1 MKITVAGCGKIGKT
15 IIENLLSEGHE
26 VVCID
31 NSPEV
36 IEELTNIYDVMC
48 ICGNAADCD
57 ILTEAGVGESELFIS
72 VAGSDENNMLSCFLA
87 KKIGAS
93 QTVARIRN
101 PEYNDKSLDFMR
113 RQLEISESINPEYLM
128 AREIYN
134 LLRFPGAVNIE
145 KFSVNNFEMLVLPLK
160 PDSALDGMSLSELRK
175 KFDAK
180 VLVCAVQRGDEA
192 FIPDGKST
200 LCSGDKIG
208 ITATP
213 TEMHKFFKA
222 LDIFQKRAK
231 SVIILGA
238 SKAAFYLAK
247 LLLSSGRSVKIIEK
261 DREKCEKFSAELPGA
276 VIICGDGARH
286 ELLHE
291 EGIDN
296 TDAFVALTGMDEE
309 NILVS
314 CYAKTR
320 NVPTVIAKVNGH
332 EQASLAGKLGLEC
345 IVSPRKI
352 SGDLITGYA
361 RALSNTLGSPVETM
375 YKLMD
380 DAVEALEFSVQN
392 DFEYTNIPLKDMN
405 FKENILI
412 AGIIRNRQPIIPA
425 GDDVILPGDKVVVF
439 AAGTKLFELSDIIA

>member
-31 NSPEV
+31 NSPAV

-113 RQLEISESINPEYLM
+113 RQLEISESINPEYLT

-160 PDSALDGMSLSELRK
+160 PDSALDGMSLAELRK
-175 KFDAK
+175 KYNAK
-180 VLVCAVQRGDEA
+180 VLICAVQRGDEA
-192 FIPDGKST
+192 FIPYGKST
-200 LCSGDKIG
+200 LRGGDKIG
-208 ITATP
+208 IVATP
-213 TEMHKFFKA
+213 TEMQKFFKA

-238 SKAAFYLAK
+238 STTAFYLAK
-247 LLLSSGRSVKIIEK
+247 MLLSSGRSVKIIEK
-261 DREKCEKFSAELPGA
+261 DRERCEKFSSDLPGA
-276 VIICGDGARH
+276 VVICGDGAHH

-291 EGIDN
+291 EGIEN
-296 TDAFVALTGMDEE
+296 ADAFVALTGMDEE

-314 CYAKTR
+314 CYAQTQ
-320 NVPTVIAKVNGH
+320 NVPTVIAKINRL
-332 EQASLAGKLGLEC
+332 EQISLANKIGLDC

-352 SGDLITGYA
+352 SGDLLTGYA
-361 RALSNTLGSPVETM
+361 RALSNSLGSSVETM

-392 DFEYTNIPLKDMN
+392 DFEYTNIPLKDMHL
-405 FKENILI
+405 KENILI

-425 GDDVILPGDKVVVF
+425 GDDVILPGDKVIVF
-439 AAGTKLFELSDIIA
+439 ATGTKLFELSDIIA

>member
-15 IIENLLSEGHE
+15 LIESLVSEGHE

-31 NSPEV
+31 NSPAV

-48 ICGNAADCD
+48 ICGNATDCD

-87 KKIGAS
+87 KKLGAS

-113 RQLEISESINPEYLM
+113 RQLEISQSINPEYLT
-128 AREIYN
+128 AREVYN
-134 LLRFPGAVNIE
+134 LLRLPGAVNVE
-145 KFSVNNFEMLVLPLK
+145 KFSAGNFEMLVLPLRE
-160 PDSALDGMSLSELRK
+160 DSALDGLNLIELRK
-175 KFDAK
+175 KYDAK
-180 VLVCAVQRGDEA
+180 VLLCAVQRGDDT
-192 FIPDGKST
+192 FVPSGRST
-200 LCSGDKIG
+200 LRGGDKIG
-208 ITATP
+208 IIATP
-213 TEMHKFFKA
+213 AEMHKFFKA

-238 SKAAFYLAK
+238 STTAFYLAK
-247 LLLSSGRSVKIIEK
+247 MLLASGRSVKVIEK
-261 DREKCEKFSAELPGA
+261 DRDRCEKFSSELPGA
-276 VIICGDGARH
+276 VVICGDGARH

-291 EGIDN
+291 EGIEN

-314 CYAKTR
+314 CYAKTQ
-320 NVPTVIAKVNGH
+320 NVPTVIAKVNGP

-345 IVSPRKI
+345 IVSPRKV
-352 SGDLITGYA
+352 SGDVITGYA
-361 RALSNTLGSPVETM
+361 RALSNSLGSPVETM

-380 DAVEALEFSVQN
+380 GSAEALEFSVQN
-392 DFEYTNIPLKDMN
+392 DFEYTNIPLKDMKL
-405 FKENILI
+405 KENILV

-425 GDDVILPGDKVVVF
+425 GNDVILPGDKLIVF
-439 AAGTKLFELSDIIA
+439 AAGTKLSELSDIIA